1 MRGRAIVMIV
11 VALVLAAGAALLA
24 RSWITGQIARQQVET
39 AAAPQMELTTVVVAT
54 APLRFGN
61 TLTRE
66 HVKLVDWP
74 AAAVPAGAFKTI
86 EEVINEEQPHVVL
99 QPIEPNEPILPTK
112 ITGPGQRA
120 TLSTVISEGMRAMTI
135 RVNDV
140 AGVAGFVLPND
151 RVDLLLTR
159 EVIEGQPITDV
170 LMQNV
175 KVLGI
180 DQKAEAP
187 EEANADVVKAV
198 TIEVTVEQAQKITLA
213 ATVGTLSLALRDIK
227 NVDSEAVR
235 TVSLRD
241 LNLSEAI
248 VIPDPDVIADVST
261 DDDVEPEP
269 EPIPEPLPMAITA
282 PVVEEFDS
290 IGITRGTARQEY
302 KVNAAGQV
310 MP

>member
-24 RSWITGQIARQQVET
+24 RSWIAGQIAVQQET
-39 AAAPQMELTTVVVAT
+39 AQAPQIAVTTVVVAT

-61 TLTRE
+61 TLSRE

-74 AAAVPAGAFKTI
+74 AEAVPEGSFKTI
-86 EEVINEEQPHVVL
+86 EELINDEQPHVVL
-99 QPIEPNEPILPTK
+99 QSIEPNEPILATK

-120 TLSTVISEGMRAMTI
+120 TLSTVIADGMRAMTI

-140 AGVAGFVLPND
+140 AGVAGFVLPGD

-159 EVIEGQPITDV
+159 EVIEDQPITDV

-180 DQKAEAP
+180 DQRVQAP
-187 EEANADVVKAV
+187 EEQQADVVKAV
-198 TIEVTVEQAQKITLA
+198 TIEVTVEQAQKIVLA
-213 ATVGTLSLALRDIK
+213 ARVGDLSLALRDVT

-248 VIPDPDVIADVST
+248 VTPDPEVAADVASES
-261 DDDVEPEP
+261 EPEP
-269 EPIPEPLPMAITA
+269 EPVPEPVPVAITA
-282 PVVEEFDS
+282 PAVEEFDS
-290 IGITRGTARQEY
+290 IGITRGLARQEY
-302 KVNAAGQV
+302 KINSAGQV

>member
-24 RSWITGQIARQQVET
+24 RSWITGQITRQQQET
-39 AAAPQMELTTVVVAT
+39 VVPQMELTTVVVAT

-61 TLTRE
+61 TLLRE
-66 HVKLVDWP
+66 HVKVIEWP
-74 AAAVPAGAFKTI
+74 ATAVPEGAFKTI
-86 EEVINEEQPHVVL
+86 EELINDEQPRVVL
-99 QPIEPNEPILPTK
+99 QPIEPNEPILLTK
-112 ITGPGQRA
+112 VTGPGQRA

-140 AGVAGFVLPND
+140 AGVAGFVLPGD

-159 EVIEGQPITDV
+159 EVIENQPITDV

-180 DQKAEAP
+180 DQKVQAP
-187 EEANADVVKAV
+187 EEQQADVVKAV

-213 ATVGTLSLALRDIK
+213 ATVGELSLALRDVT
-227 NVDSEAVR
+227 NVASEAVR

-241 LNLSEAI
+241 LNLGEAI
-248 VIPDPDVIADVST
+248 VTPDPDVVAELASDTDADQ
-261 DDDVEPEP
+261 EPEP
-269 EPIPEPLPMAITA
+269 TPA
-282 PVVEEFDS
+282 PVPTAIPAPASEEFDS
-290 IGITRGTARQEY
+290 IGITRGLARQEY
-302 KVNAAGQV
+302 KVNSSGQV

>member
-24 RSWITGQIARQQVET
+24 RSWITGQIAQQQEAVET
-39 AAAPQMELTTVVVAT
+39 PQIELTTVVVAT

-61 TLTRE
+61 TLSRE
-66 HVKLVDWP
+66 HLKVIDWP
-74 AAAVPAGAFKTI
+74 ATAVPEGAFTTI
-86 EEVINEEQPHVVL
+86 EELINEEEPRVVL
-99 QPIEPNEPILPTK
+99 QPIEPNEPILLTK
-112 ITGPGQRA
+112 VTGPGQRA
-120 TLSTVISEGMRAMTI
+120 TLSTVIAEGMRAMTI

-140 AGVAGFVLPND
+140 AGVAGFVLPGD

-159 EVIEGQPITDV
+159 EVIENQPITDV

-180 DQKAEAP
+180 DQRAQAP
-187 EEANADVVKAV
+187 EEQQADVVKAV

-213 ATVGTLSLALRDIK
+213 ATVGDLSLALRDVT
-227 NVDSEAVR
+227 NVESEAVR

-241 LNLSEAI
+241 LNFGEAI
-248 VIPDPDVIADVST
+248 VTPNPDVVAELDT
-261 DDDVEPEP
+261 DTEQEPEP
-269 EPIPEPLPMAITA
+269 MPA
-282 PVVEEFDS
+282 PVPTAIPAPAAEEFDS
-290 IGITRGTARQEY
+290 IGITRGLARQEY
-302 KVNAAGQV
+302 KVNSRGLV

>member
-24 RSWITGQIARQQVET
+24 RSWITGQIAQREEQT

-61 TLTRE
+61 TLAPE
-66 HVKLVDWP
+66 HVKVIEWP
-74 AAAVPAGAFKTI
+74 AASVPEGAFKTI
-86 EEVINEEQPHVVL
+86 EELINEEEPRVVL
-99 QPIEPNEPILPTK
+99 QPIEPNEPILLTK
-112 ITGPGQRA
+112 VTGPGQRA

-140 AGVAGFVLPND
+140 AGVAGFVLPGD

-159 EVIEGQPITDV
+159 EVIEDQPITDV
-170 LMQNV
+170 LLQNI

-180 DQKAEAP
+180 DQKVQAP
-187 EEANADVVKAV
+187 EEQQADVVKAV
-198 TIEVTVEQAQKITLA
+198 TIEVDVEQAQKITLA
-213 ATVGTLSLALRDIK
+213 ATVGELSLALRDVT
-227 NVDSEAVR
+227 NVESEPVR

-248 VIPDPDVIADVST
+248 VTPDPEVADVEA
-261 DDDVEPEP
+261 DDSEPEP
-269 EPIPEPLPMAITA
+269 EPIPEPLPVAITA
-282 PVVEEFDS
+282 PTVEEFDS
-290 IGITRGTARQEY
+290 IGITRGLSRQEY
-302 KVNAAGQV
+302 KINSTGQV